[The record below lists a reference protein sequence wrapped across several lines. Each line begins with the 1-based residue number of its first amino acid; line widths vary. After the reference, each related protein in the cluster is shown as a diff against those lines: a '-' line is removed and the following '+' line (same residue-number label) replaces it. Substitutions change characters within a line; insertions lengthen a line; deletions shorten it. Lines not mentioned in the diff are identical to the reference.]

1 MADEI
6 NINRTSSEDG
16 YDEFLN
22 ILSAAPSKEVDNNDN
37 QEPPPIVNEPIVEP
51 PLTVGEDQSIREQLA
66 ADESS
71 VNEAIMGEPNNDN
84 DWVNIST
91 GEPWASQST
100 CCVLFDSWIGAS
112 WLAASS
118 FEEGAALLL
127 PLFDISLNAYV

>member
-22 ILSAAPSKEVDNNDN
+22 ILSAAPSKEVDNANDN
-37 QEPPPIVNEPIVEP
+37 SSSNDEEPPPMADEPIVEP
-51 PLTVGEDQSIREQLA
+51 LTVNEDQSIREQLA

-71 VNEAIMGEPNNDN
+71 VDEAIMEEPNND

-91 GEPWASQST
+91 GEP
-100 CCVLFDSWIGAS
+100 
-112 WLAASS
+112 
-118 FEEGAALLL
+118 
-127 PLFDISLNAYV
+127 